1 MSSMNYKIIPQLT
14 FLRELRTL
22 LKKYRNLKN
31 DLQKFND
38 FLLENPLSGVDLGGG
53 LRKVRM
59 PISDKNKG
67 KSHGAR
73 VITYTYFIDNQNGII
88 NLIFIYDKQE
98 RDSISKQEIKQILD
112 NLNL

>member
-1 MSSMNYKIIPQLT
+1 MNYKIIPQPT

-22 LKKYRNLKN
+22 IKKYRNLKN

>member
-1 MSSMNYKIIPQLT
+1 MSSMNYKIIPQPT

-22 LKKYRNLKN
+22 LKKYHNLKN